1 MIMGKLMSN
10 KKIFWIAGENSGD
23 LHASIV
29 LKELSKHSSNIENFG
44 IGGERMKSHG
54 FKALYPFERFSVMGF
69 IEVVKHLVFFANVE
83 KNIKNIFRNDPPD
96 LVVLVDYP
104 GLNMRVAKMAKSFNI
119 PVLYFIVP
127 QFWAW
132 KYKRIF
138 KLQKFTDQIAYILPF
153 EGRHFSKHNIN
164 ASFVGHP
171 ISEEISIKLSKEDF
185 AKENNLDKNKKW
197 LGFLPGSRDIELK
210 KMLPVFI
217 DTIKLF
223 NKDHYEFLISQASS
237 VSTEL
242 FKEANEEID
251 SKIKIIRNMNYEMM
265 KHCDLLV
272 VTSGTATIETAYLGT
287 PFIIVYKTSNISYQI
302 GKRFIKINKIGLPN
316 IVMEKDIVPE
326 LIQDDVNETNIH
338 AKITEI
344 LSDENKY
351 NKISNDLKALHDIL
365 GSKTTSKE
373 VAEIIREMLNE

>member
-1 MIMGKLMSN
+1 MSN

-29 LKELSKHSSNIENFG
+29 LKEINKQISNIENFG

-54 FKALYPFERFSVMGF
+54 FKAIYPFERFSVMGF
-69 IEVVKHLVFFANVE
+69 IEVVKHLTFFANVE

-153 EGRHFSKHNIN
+153 EGRHFSKHNIK

-171 ISEEISIKLSKEDF
+171 ISEEISIKLSREEF
-185 AKENNLDKNKKW
+185 AKENNLDLNKKW

-223 NKDHYEFLISQASS
+223 NKDNYEFLISQASS
-237 VSTEL
+237 ISAEL
-242 FKEANEEID
+242 FKEANEETD
-251 SKIKIIRNMNYEMM
+251 NKRKIIRNMNYEMM

-316 IVMEKDIVPE
+316 IVMEKDIVTE
-326 LIQDDVNETNIH
+326 LIQDDVNEKNIYS
-338 AKITEI
+338 KVTEI

-351 NKISNDLKALHDIL
+351 NKISNDLEALHDIL
-365 GSKTTSKE
+365 GSKITSKE
-373 VAEIIREMLNE
+373 VTVIIRKMLNE